1 MMKLWMRYVELTLR
15 RPGLVLAFGVLLCG
29 VAVLGARFTKVQ
41 TRIEALLPADSP
53 ALQDMEELRERVP
66 GSSPLRIA
74 IASSNGPINR
84 ALAEE
89 ITAALAEW
97 PETRVVYDRRDPT
110 YLLDRRL
117 LLLPEA
123 DLEQLANTLEDRFE
137 FERCERMPG
146 CVNFD
151 DRPELPDADAL
162 QAQWRELPEARAME
176 QLFGEG
182 FLDRAGRRERETIRG
197 EAREGREV
205 PLGSLCAPD
214 LGVCAVQ
221 AVLDGDP
228 RRIAYAQS
236 ILDRCEELFTRLRAR
251 VAAGE
256 LGENPPDDL
265 QLEVDGDFRN
275 APMTKRS
282 VEDDLART
290 TWVGVLLLAFVLLVQ
305 FRALRA
311 LPFLLLPCAAGIL
324 WTLGILGALGIT
336 LNMISAFVLAI
347 LMGLGVDF
355 GVHLLTFYGRL
366 RGEGATVEDALRR
379 TAAELAP
386 AMLAAAL
393 TTIAGFLALLA
404 ARFRGLSQLGPIAAL
419 GIALSLLAFALLFPS
434 LVVLFNR
441 VRPVD
446 GILRGLP
453 WLRPLALGRR
463 AAQAIVSVG
472 LLIALGLGALALG
485 AFGEGVTLE
494 TTTDSLQ
501 PTNVRHGI
509 AVREAFGGTTKTNVV
524 LLADSQEALQA
535 ALADLRTRNDEG
547 VPLDSALFLAPD
559 TFFPTGL
566 DARMA
571 AIERIAD
578 VTGRMIRSSENPS
591 AGLQRVHELASG
603 TTPLVLEDMPQWLRE
618 LLVERD
624 GSFGRLAVVFLR
636 MRGSDSEQMAKLTDA
651 MNTWRRE
658 HPQVSFGS
666 SHALLGEVLPT
677 LRQDGPRMLG
687 LAVLG
692 VLLALGILARPWRR
706 GVVVLAALAVAFACT
721 GGLMVL
727 VGIRVNM
734 FNLLVVPVGFGIAID
749 GAIYVAWHLREGGSA
764 ARNTFRA
771 VLFSTLT
778 TLTAFGALVA
788 AHHPGLQSVG
798 WLALLAMSTATVI
811 NLVWL
816 PALMTVL
823 GGNAPEEA
831 KPGEG

>member
-1 MMKLWMRYVELTLR
+1 MRYVELALR
-15 RPGLVLAFGVLLCG
+15 RPGLILGLGALLCG
-29 VAVLGARFTKVQ
+29 LAVFGAARIHVQ
-41 TRIEALLPADSP
+41 TRIEALLPADSL
-53 ALQDMEELRERVP
+53 ALHDMETLRERVP

-74 IASSNGPINR
+74 IASSNGPMNR
-84 ALAEE
+84 ALAEA
-89 ITAALAEW
+89 ITEALAEW

-123 DLEQLANTLEDRFE
+123 DLEELAGTLEERFE
-137 FERCERMPG
+137 WERCERMPG

-151 DRPELPDADAL
+151 DRPELPEADAL
-162 QAQWRELPEARAME
+162 QERWSQLPEARAME

-182 FLDRAGRRERETIRG
+182 FLDQASRNERDTIRG
-197 EAREGREV
+197 TASTERQV
-205 PLGSLCAPD
+205 PLGALCSPD

-221 AVLDGDP
+221 AILDGDP
-228 RRIAYAQS
+228 RRVAYAQS
-236 ILDRCEELFTRLRAR
+236 ILDRCEALFATLRAR
-251 VAAGE
+251 VEAGE
-256 LGENPPDDL
+256 LGPEPPSDL
-265 QLEVDGDFRN
+265 RLEVDGDFRN

-282 VEDDLART
+282 VEADLSRT
-290 TWVGVLLLAFVLLVQ
+290 TWAATLLLALVLLLQ

-311 LPFLLLPCAAGIL
+311 IPFLLVPCAAGIL
-324 WTLGILGALGIT
+324 WTVGILGAAGVT

-347 LMGLGVDF
+347 LAGLGVDF

-366 RGEGATVEDALRR
+366 RGEGFDAHEALRR
-379 TAAELAP
+379 TARDLAP

-434 LVVLFNR
+434 LVVLVNR
-441 VRPVD
+441 IRPVE
-446 GILRGLP
+446 GILRALP
-453 WLRPLALGRR
+453 WLRPLVLGRGAAR
-463 AAQAIVSVG
+463 AVVAVG
-472 LLIALGLGALALG
+472 VVLALGLGGIAAG
-485 AFGEGVTLE
+485 IFGEGLALE
-494 TTTDSLQ
+494 TTTESLQ
-501 PTNVRHGI
+501 PTNVRHGL

-524 LLADSQEALQA
+524 LLADDAASLTA
-535 ALADLRTRNDEG
+535 ALADLRTREDEG
-547 VPLDSALFLAPD
+547 VPLQTALFLAPD

-578 VTGRMIRSSENPS
+578 VTGRMIRSADDDPA
-591 AGLQRVHELASG
+591 AGLTRLHELASG
-603 TTPLVLEDMPQWLRE
+603 TTPLVVEDMPAWLRE

-636 MRGSDSEQMAKLTDA
+636 MRGSDSEQMAELTDA
-651 MNTWRRE
+651 MNAWRRA
-658 HPQVSFGS
+658 HPHVSFGS

-687 LAVLG
+687 LAALG

-706 GVVVLAALAVAFACT
+706 GVVVLAALVVAFACT
-721 GGLMVL
+721 GGLAVL
-727 VGIRVNM
+727 AGLRVNM

-749 GAIYVAWHLREGGSA
+749 GAIYVAWHLRGTGSA
-764 ARNTFRA
+764 AQSTFRA

-778 TLTAFGALVA
+778 TLTAFGALIA
-788 AHHPGLQSVG
+788 AHHPGLQSIG
-798 WLALLAMSTATVI
+798 WLALLAMSTATLV

-816 PALMTVL
+816 PALLTL
-823 GGNAPEEA
+823 IDGPAASEA
-831 KPGEG
+831 TDSHDA